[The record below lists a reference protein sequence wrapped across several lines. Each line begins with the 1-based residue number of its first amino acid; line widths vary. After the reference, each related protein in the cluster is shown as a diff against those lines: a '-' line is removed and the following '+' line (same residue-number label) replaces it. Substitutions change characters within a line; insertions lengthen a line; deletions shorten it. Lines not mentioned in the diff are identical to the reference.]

1 MHALAKRRVVDAHM
15 HLYDGA
21 ENRYEHL
28 EHVDAMFE
36 ALIGEYSSLPRPYL
50 FDDYAAAMS
59 GLEIDGIVWHE
70 FMSADAVR
78 EVEWAERLADRVP
91 VPMAIVGLVDFL
103 SPDVEA
109 RLEAYAACAHV
120 AGVREHLA
128 WDGCNPMRRFAK
140 RSDLL
145 TDARWRRGL
154 SLLKKYRFRCS
165 LEVFSSQ
172 LPDLL
177 EVVRENAEIGFTIAV
192 MGWPIAMDEA
202 GFARWRRSMAAIA
215 ACGNV
220 RITISALECV
230 FGMDWGVAQA
240 WPWVEAVLELF
251 GTERMMFGS
260 HRPISRL
267 AHSVANPYDIYEEMT
282 RGWSETERDAVFR
295 LNAAAWFFGGL
306 QTRKVLELV

>member
-15 HLYDGA
+15 HLYDGE

-28 EHVDAMFE
+28 EQVDAMFE
-36 ALIGEYSSLPRPYL
+36 ALIGDYSSLPRRYL
-50 FDDYAAAMS
+50 FNEYVTAMS
-59 GLEIDGIVWHE
+59 GLEIDGMVWHE

-103 SPDVEA
+103 SSDVEA

-120 AGVREHLA
+120 AGVREHLG

-154 SLLKKYRFRCS
+154 SLLKKHRFRCS
-165 LEVFSSQ
+165 LELFSSQ

-192 MGWPIAMDEA
+192 MGWPIAVDEA
-202 GFARWRRSMAAIA
+202 EFARWRRSMAAIA

-240 WPWVEAVLELF
+240 RPWVEAVLELF

-267 AHSVANPYDIYEEMT
+267 ARRVANPYDIYEEMT

-306 QTRKVLELV
+306 RTTKVLQLV